1 MDEVFS
7 LTNSGIYSNKM
18 SFPQSLIEEHF
29 KKLVVEY
36 FEFIH
41 KEDKKIIT
49 PNVSMFK
56 FTVVR
61 GLETFGH
68 VFKFVLLYTNNIAA
82 AIYHSQRS
90 MCLYVEFI
98 RQIIENNQTFLRLTS
113 KDAVMYVYKETIFR
127 IKKDERWSLSI
138 KENIDSTTNEKYH
151 MRENINKILY
161 NVVDYIQNKI
171 NKSEI
176 TNIDI
181 IKIAKI
187 TKINSEKL
195 ISNYESS

>member
-18 SFPQSLIEEHF
+18 SLPQSLIEEHF

-127 IKKDERWSLSI
+127 IKKDERRSLSI
-138 KENIDSTTNEKYH
+138 KENIDSTTNEKYL